1 MNPWRITRAA
11 GFVTATLAGIAIL
24 EASELGFSLR
34 GSHSVGETC
43 LVQIVSTRSGHPTT
57 LISPAASARIIPA
70 SLALFSRL
78 APTGARRQDRRVM
91 DAGVTPG
98 SPTGSAETSTRPK
111 RRLFTRTKT
120 SLPSTR
126 SSSR

>member
-11 GFVTATLAGIAIL
+11 GFVTATLTGIAIL
-24 EASELGFSLR
+24 EAIELGFSLM
-34 GSHSVGETC
+34 GSHAVDETF
-43 LVQIVSTRSGHPTT
+43 LVQIGSTRSGHPTT
-57 LISPAASARIIPA
+57 PISPVASARIIPA

-78 APTGARRQDRRVM
+78 APTGTRGQDHRVL

-111 RRLFTRTKT
+111 RRLLTRTKT

-126 SSSR
+126 SSPR